1 MDYFAISFHQILY
14 FAAVFFLASFVK
26 GTSSFGYNLVATPLL
41 ALAMGLKQSIATLM
55 LPNLLMDVV
64 FVFRRGGI
72 RPRQL
77 TDLKWFYVGAF
88 PAIYLGTKLIV
99 AGSPSLLLLFLGCS
113 TLFYVALSLGRE
125 PIRLKKENRPP
136 RDVFLGG
143 LYGGFLGVTN
153 AAGPVAA
160 IYLTARGQTKAD
172 FVKNFALISLVT
184 KAVQFSTISYYQ
196 ILSVQTAVLSLVMMV
211 PLTAGFLAGI
221 KMQNRLSETQF
232 NQVILVLLGA
242 TALGLIWQGAVKLWF

>member
-1 MDYFAISFHQILY
+1 
-14 FAAVFFLASFVK
+14 
-26 GTSSFGYNLVATPLL
+26 
-41 ALAMGLKQSIATLM
+41 MGLKQSIATLM

-72 RPRQL
+72 RPHQL

-88 PAIYLGTKLIV
+88 PGIYLGTKLIV
-99 AGSPSLLLLFLGCS
+99 AGSPSLLLVFLGCS

-172 FVKNFALISLVT
+172 LVT

-232 NQVILVLLGA
+232 NQVILVLVGA